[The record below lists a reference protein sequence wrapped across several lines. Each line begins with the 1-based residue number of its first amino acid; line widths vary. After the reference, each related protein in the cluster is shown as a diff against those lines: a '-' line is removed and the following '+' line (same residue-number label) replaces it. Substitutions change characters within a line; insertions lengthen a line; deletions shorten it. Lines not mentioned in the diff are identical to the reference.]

1 MSCTAAFLTRL
12 LNDLAFTMTFIAG
25 TRCLHNSKWCA
36 LVHTYLSA
44 ATAVGASG
52 CTGSFFR
59 TGTGTLFTIFY
70 MLKRNCLFTAFCSF
84 FKRNINAGFRI
95 SASSWCI
102 WICLSTTKSSKA
114 TKYTVKDIT
123 KIKIT
128 LERAAPCCTAA
139 KIRVNPCMTKLVI
152 TGTFFFV

>member
-1 MSCTAAFLTRL
+1 
-12 LNDLAFTMTFIAG
+12 MTFIAG
-25 TRCLHNSKWCA
+25 TCCLHNAKWCT

-44 ATAVGASG
+44 SAAVGASG
-52 CTGSFFR
+52 CTGSLLR
-59 TGTGTLFTIFY
+59 TGTGTLLTIFY

-84 FKRNINAGFRI
+84 FKRNINTGFRI

-128 LERAAPCCTAA
+128 LKWASPAAP
-139 KIRVNPCMTKLVI
+139 PPKLGQLLHDRIGHNGHV
-152 TGTFFFV
+152 FLCLKALHMLHLLL